1 MSNAML
7 GGGLSTGMF
16 YTAPKGTALP
26 TTPGTTPG
34 ASWVLVGDIS
44 EDGITLTRPNGDVIR
59 NWALDPVRKVNTEN
73 GKITAPII
81 DTSKKVLETLYGADN
96 VTYTAATGAHGNITS
111 VTLSPDVSAE
121 PAAYLFLM
129 KDGNRLS
136 MIGTTNGLITNIADT
151 NFTGKDLVTR
161 EAEIEGTWVKAYD
174 DGEVASGS

>member
-7 GGGLSTGMF
+7 GGGLATGMF

-96 VTYTAATGAHGNITS
+96 VTYTAATSGHGNITS

-121 PAAYLFLM
+121 PASYLFLM
-129 KDGNRLS
+129 KDGESLA
-136 MIGTTNGLITNIADT
+136 MLGTSNGLITEIGDVSFSPT
-151 NFTGKDLVTR
+151 
-161 EAEIEGTWVKAYD
+161 EAVVWTATIDASWTFMRD
-174 DGEVASGS
+174 DGQVTS

>member
-7 GGGLSTGMF
+7 GGGLATGMF

-26 TTPGTTPG
+26 QTPGTTPG
-34 ASWVLVGDIS
+34 ASWTLVGDVA
-44 EDGITLTRPNGDVIR
+44 EDGITLTRPNGEIVR

-73 GKITAPII
+73 GKISVPII
-81 DTSKKVLETLYGADN
+81 DTSKKVLETLYGENN
-96 VTYTAATGAHGNITS
+96 VTYVAADSSHGNITS

-129 KDGNRLS
+129 KDGDRLS
-136 MIGTTNGLITNIADT
+136 MIGTTNGLITNIDDT

-161 EAEIEGTWVKAYD
+161 TAQIEGTWTKAYD
-174 DGEVASGS
+174 DGQVASSS

>member
-7 GGGLSTGMF
+7 GGGLATGMF
-16 YTAPKGTALP
+16 FTAPKGTALP
-26 TTPGTTPG
+26 ATPGTTPD

-44 EDGITLTRPNGDVIR
+44 SDGITLTRPNGDVVR

-81 DTSKKVLETLYGADN
+81 DTTKKVLETLYGADN
-96 VTYTAATGAHGNITS
+96 VDYTAATSAHGNITS

-129 KDGNRLS
+129 KDGDRLS
-136 MIGTTNGLITNIADT
+136 MIGTTNGLITNISDT
-151 NFTGKDLVTR
+151 NFVGTDIVTR
-161 EAEIEGTWVKAYD
+161 EAEIEGTWTVAYD
-174 DGEVASGS
+174 DGQATS